1 MASSAANGQP
11 TAIKIATWL
20 GLLWNVLGACLYLW
34 AKFDPQGAAA
44 GASPAMQEYMA
55 SMPLYAHVGWSL
67 GIWGSLAGSVLMVMR
82 RQQAVPAFLVSLLG
96 ALASFG
102 AQLRA
107 GVLDPGMTVFILA
120 VIALLLWLSRREVA
134 AGRFG

>member
-1 MASSAANGQP
+1 MTRSATIGQSAAVK
-11 TAIKIATWL
+11 AVIWI

-34 AKFDPQGAAA
+34 AKFDPEVAAA
-44 GASPAMQEYMA
+44 GASPAMQDYMA
-55 SMPLYAHVGWSL
+55 NMPLYAHVGWSL

-82 RQQAVPAFLVSLLG
+82 RRQAVQAFLVSLLG

-102 AQLRA
+102 AQMRA
-107 GVLDPGMTVFILA
+107 GVLDPGMTVFIVA
-120 VIALLLWLSRREVA
+120 VIALLLWISRREVA

>member
-1 MASSAANGQP
+1 MENSVASVRSTTFKVVA
-11 TAIKIATWL
+11 WL
-20 GLLWNVLGACLYLW
+20 GLVWNILGACLYLW
-34 AKFDPQGAAA
+34 AKLDPAGATA
-44 GASPAMQEYMA
+44 GASPAMQEYMV
-55 SMPLYAHVGWSL
+55 SMPIYAHIGWSL
-67 GIWGSLAGSVLMVMR
+67 GIWGSLLGSVLMVMR
-82 RQQAVPAFLVSLLG
+82 RRQAVPAFLVSLLG

-134 AGRFG
+134 AGRFA

>member
-1 MASSAANGQP
+1 MASSATSGQS
-11 TAIKIATWL
+11 TAVKAVTWI

-34 AKFDPQGAAA
+34 AKFDPEAAAA
-44 GASPAMQEYMA
+44 GASPAMQDYMA
-55 SMPLYAHVGWSL
+55 NMPLYAHVGWSL
-67 GIWGSLAGSVLMVMR
+67 GIWGSLLGSVLMVMR
-82 RQQAVPAFLVSLLG
+82 RRQAVQAFLVSLLG

-107 GVLDPGMTVFILA
+107 EVLDPGMTVFIVA

-134 AGRFG
+134 AGRYG